1 MGASSA
7 TGSQTVNFNDL
18 NPAFDYSV
26 ESTVDPTRQIAD
38 GAIDGLGEFLSRP
51 VLIKSM
57 SWSQSTYLFE
67 NFNPW
72 SLFFDNKRNIN
83 RLNNY
88 NLLRCKLCVKFVIN
102 GNGFYYG
109 RAIASY
115 NPLHDLDQVTIN
127 RFGHAQDL
135 IGCSQRPHIYIN
147 PTECQGGSMCLPFF
161 HYQNALM
168 VPNMQ
173 WNEMGE
179 INLREMVGLKHA
191 NSDPN
196 PVTISVFA
204 WAEDVQLS
212 VPTNANISGIVP
224 QSCDMPA
231 AKGGG
236 ADEYGQGPVSKVA
249 STVAKVSG
257 VLENVP
263 FVAPFAKATTLA
275 AKGIGKLASA
285 FGFSRPNVLDAA
297 RPYRPCIMGSLA
309 TTNQEETATKLTLD
323 CKQEVTLDSRVLG
336 LGSNDEMDFKSIVTR
351 ESYYTQFNW
360 GVDDIPGKRL
370 FSTYVEPTI
379 YDTSGPYNNSAYH
392 MLPCGFI
399 ALPFKY
405 WGGTMTFR
413 FQVVS
418 SNFHRGRLRVVW
430 DPHDGAGDEYNVMH
444 QTIIDVA
451 DARDVSVSVGWGN
464 HYSFIRSANPVEHK
478 DGLVQPSFSLTDG
491 PAGALLDQH
500 RGNGVLSVFI
510 VNDLTVPSSDPTI
523 DSDVTVNVFARMED
537 DFRFAQPDDA
547 GISGITLFDP
557 GDPVSVVPALIEE
570 PPVEVEMPI
579 PPGMKLVPQS
589 GEVDPVQESA
599 PLTEGPPDITLGPD
613 TSDPADE
620 TMSVFFG
627 EVTTSIRQ
635 LLKRFFYHSAN
646 GNYPSQPYWGLTVTQ
661 PDFPFYQGFN
671 PDGPHVTGAGTP
683 FAYSSNT
690 WLNYF
695 TPAFAAYRGGIRRKY
710 LRSGSRHYDNSSAVG
725 TNNCVNMAVTRVNGL
740 EETPYLNQ
748 TVVTPFKVS
757 ADSGPTSCTSTTMSS
772 FAHCGRNFYSSSG
785 NGTAISSVLQNN
797 ALEVELPFYTHRR
810 FFQARRI
817 RNLAT
822 RSVQDE
828 HCGLHKLAIENPAG
842 VSIAYVAAAEDFS
855 LHFFIGVPVFWTVG
869 GGNPS
874 HPIPN
879 P

>member
-1 MGASSA
+1 
-7 TGSQTVNFNDL
+7 
-18 NPAFDYSV
+18 
-26 ESTVDPTRQIAD
+26 
-38 GAIDGLGEFLSRP
+38 
-51 VLIKSM
+51 
-57 SWSQSTYLFE
+57 
-67 NFNPW
+67 
-72 SLFFDNKRNIN
+72 
-83 RLNNY
+83 
-88 NLLRCKLCVKFVIN
+88 
-102 GNGFYYG
+102 
-109 RAIASY
+109 
-115 NPLHDLDQVTIN
+115 
-127 RFGHAQDL
+127 
-135 IGCSQRPHIYIN
+135 
-147 PTECQGGSMCLPFF
+147 
-161 HYQNALM
+161 M

-173 WNEMGE
+173 WNEMGM

-191 NSDPN
+191 NGDPN

-212 VPTNANISGIVP
+212 VPTNANIQGLVP
-224 QSCDMPA
+224 QSCDMPD

-257 VLENVP
+257 VLEYVP
-263 FVAPFAKATTLA
+263 LVAPFAKATTLA

-297 RPYRPCIMGSLA
+297 RPYRPCVMGSLA

-336 LGSNDEMDFKSIVTR
+336 LGTSDEMDFKSIVAR

-360 GVDDIPGKRL
+360 AVTDIPGKRL

-379 YDTSGPYNNSAYH
+379 FDTSGPNSNSAYH

-430 DPHDGAGDEYNVMH
+430 DPHDGTGDEYNVMH

-464 HYSFIRSANPVEHK
+464 HYSFIRTTNPVTHL
-478 DGLVQPSFSLTDG
+478 DGFIQPSFTTTDG
-491 PAGALLDQH
+491 ASTALANQH

-523 DSDVTVNVFARMED
+523 NSDVTINVFARMEE

-557 GDPVSVVPALIEE
+557 GNPVAAAIAGDA
-570 PPVEVEMPI
+570 PVDVEMPPKV

-589 GEVDPVQESA
+589 GDVDPVQESA
-599 PLTEGPPDITLGPD
+599 PLAEGAPDITLGPG
-613 TSDPADE
+613 TSDPTDE
-620 TMSVFFG
+620 TMTVFFG

-635 LLKRFFYHSAN
+635 LVKRFFYHASFA
-646 GNYPSQPYWGLTVTQ
+646 GNPAASNWGAVLTQ
-661 PDFPFYQGFN
+661 PDFPYYQGFN
-671 PDGPHVTGAGTP
+671 PNGPHVTTTGTY
-683 FAYSSNT
+683 FAYSANT

-710 LRSGSRHYDNSSAVG
+710 LRSGSRYDNPTSNTNVG
-725 TNNCVNMAVTRVNGL
+725 DAMNMAITRVNGL
-740 EETPYLNQ
+740 ELTPYIDNGI
-748 TVVTPFKVS
+748 VTPYS
-757 ADSGPTSCTSTTMSS
+757 LENPSS
-772 FAHCGRNFYSSSG
+772 PNACGTPSQVARCGRHFYASSG
-785 NGTAISSVLQNN
+785 NGTAITSCFQNN

-810 FFQARRI
+810 FFQARRVKT
-817 RNLAT
+817 LAPRT
-822 RSVQDE
+822 VQDE
-828 HCGLHKLAIENPAG
+828 HCGLHKLTLENPSG
-842 VSIAYVAAAEDFS
+842 NTIAYVAAAEDFS

-869 GGNPS
+869 GGNPN

-879 P
+879 S